1 MVPQTFSI
9 PIRLL
14 ALRRVF
20 VCHNRYAY
28 HSRVT
33 GDTHND
39 LSRRWYSFDKLR
51 QGPLISEMNWYRS
64 TGRDFRITSGGP
76 HVK

>member
-64 TGRDFRITSGGP
+64 TGRAF
-76 HVK
+76 